1 MTEPAIRP
9 IVLVG
14 YSGAWQHALAAH
26 DPDGRYIF
34 VEEPDVIRKRSLE
47 DEIDGAGGAFALTGW
62 EYQLPTAADRF
73 YLAHRDLAPVAV
85 IPVIE
90 YGVPFAARLA
100 ERYGLPGAGFGA
112 AQLLRNKR
120 LLRLASSAAGVANPR
135 SVPVS
140 SPDEVRAF
148 MVSCGRSVIVKPAN
162 RQASVGTQVVDR
174 VEDIEAVWGE
184 CLEQDEGVVVPDR
197 PMPLEML
204 VEEFVEGTEFSVEMI
219 VSDGRPVIANVTQK
233 LLFPGPKPVELGHLV
248 PAPLPTR
255 ERKLLCGET
264 RRMLDAVG
272 FATGYVH
279 CEWIVSRGLPHL
291 VECAGRMPGD
301 FIVPLIDRAWGVDS
315 LSLFLAVMR
324 GEPLGAEPPRFARG
338 GAAIRYFAAEPGEVV
353 SVSGLEAARA
363 AEGVLQADV
372 GVAPGDRTHAVASS
386 WDRAG
391 MVIAEARD
399 SRAAMERA
407 LAATALIRVD
417 VVADPV
423 AQPAI

>member
-1 MTEPAIRP
+1 MTEPAVRP

-26 DPDGRYIF
+26 DPAGRYVF
-34 VEEPDVIRKRSLE
+34 VEEPDVIRKRSL
-47 DEIDGAGGAFALTGW
+47 DAEIDGAGRAFELTAW
-62 EYQLPTAADRF
+62 EYQLPAAADRF
-73 YLAHRDLAPVAV
+73 YLAHRGLVPAAV

-100 ERYGLPGAGFGA
+100 ERYGRPGAGFGA
-112 AQLLRNKR
+112 AQLLRNKH
-120 LLRLASSAAGVANPR
+120 LLRVASSTAGVANPR

-148 MVSCGRSVIVKPAN
+148 MTSCGRSVIVKPAN
-162 RQASVGTQVVDR
+162 RQASIGTQAVDR
-174 VEDIEAVWGE
+174 VQDVEAVWAE
-184 CLEQDEGVVVPDR
+184 CIEQDEGVVVPDR

-219 VSDGRPVIANVTQK
+219 VRDGRPVFANVTQK
-233 LLFPGPKPVELGHLV
+233 LLFPGPKPVEMGHMV

-255 ERKLLCGET
+255 ELKLLCGET
-264 RRMLDAVG
+264 RRVLDAVG
-272 FATGYVH
+272 FDTGYVH

-315 LSLFLAVMR
+315 LALFLAVMR
-324 GEPLGAEPPRFARG
+324 GEPLGVEPPDAARC

-353 SVSGLEAARA
+353 SVSGVEAARA
-363 AEGVLQADV
+363 ARGVLEAEV
-372 GVAPGDRTHAVASS
+372 GVAPGDRTHVVASS

-391 MVIAEARD
+391 MVIAEAGD
-399 SRAAMERA
+399 SAAAMERA

-417 VVADPV
+417 IAAPV
-423 AQPAI
+423 ETAV